1 MLPELLHHLSL
12 ASLAALLQVVLIDV
26 TLAGDNAVVVGLAV
40 AGLPAGV
47 RRRAILFGV
56 LAATAIR
63 IALASVVVSLLAVIG
78 LTLAGG
84 LLLLWVC
91 WRMLRELR
99 ARHRA
104 SRGEP
109 AARKTLTQAVTQII
123 IADLS
128 MSLDNV
134 LAVAGVAR
142 LHVWVLVVG
151 LALSVGLMGLAAGLL
166 ARLLER
172 HRWIAWVGLLV
183 VVVVALRMIADGWH
197 EVLPELAGWA
207 RRAGLPS
214 AWRAAVS
221 GAPNWL
227 ARACRVTLQWARQLG
242 AAVFSWAGQAADRLR
257 SALHAGS

>member
-1 MLPELLHHLSL
+1 M
-12 ASLAALLQVVLIDV
+12 ASLLALLQVVLIDV
-26 TLAGDNAVVVGLAV
+26 TLAGDNALVVGLAV

-63 IALASVVVSLLAVIG
+63 IGLASVVVSLLAVIG

-99 ARHRA
+99 HQHRA
-104 SRGEP
+104 APGGP
-109 AARKTLTQAVTQII
+109 AADKTLTQAITQII
-123 IADLS
+123 VADLS

-142 LHVWVLVVG
+142 SHVWVLVVG

-166 ARLLER
+166 VRLLER
-172 HRWIAWVGLLV
+172 YRWIAWIGLLI
-183 VVVVALRMIADGWH
+183 VVVVALRMIAEGGH
-197 EVLPELAGWA
+197 EVLPPVAGWA
-207 RRAGLPS
+207 RRAGLVS
-214 AWRAAVS
+214 AWHDAVS
-221 GAPNWL
+221 TSL
-227 ARACRVTLQWARQLG
+227 DRLVRAWRTALHWTRDVATT
-242 AAVFSWAGQAADRLR
+242 AVIQAGQVVDRLR
-257 SALHAGS
+257 STLHAGS